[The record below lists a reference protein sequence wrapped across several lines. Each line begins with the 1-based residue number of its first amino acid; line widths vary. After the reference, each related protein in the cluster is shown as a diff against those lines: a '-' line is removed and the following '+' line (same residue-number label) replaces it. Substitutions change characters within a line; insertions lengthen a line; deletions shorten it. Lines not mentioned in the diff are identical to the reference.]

1 MLHQKTVKARKD
13 YKCYECRQPIVVGQS
28 YEDFYGKFADAAC
41 QYRTCLLCVEIR
53 TFFSCDGTWIW
64 GSVWEDLQEGLFADF
79 HTGCLEV
86 QPDDDKEPL
95 SAAAK
100 QKVVDA
106 WRKWKGLAA

>member
-1 MLHQKTVKARKD
+1 MKARKG
-13 YKCYECRQPIVVGQS
+13 YPCYECHQPIAIGQM
-28 YEDFYGKFADAAC
+28 YEDFFGKFDGDTC
-41 QYRTCLLCVEIR
+41 HYRTCIPCVEIR
-53 TFFSCDGTWIW
+53 TFFSCDGTWMW
-64 GSVWEDLQEGLFADF
+64 GSVWEDLREGLFADL

-106 WRKWKGLAA
+106 WRKWKGLAV